1 MSIITH
7 ANNFI
12 HSWEQECQESDFTL
26 RFPVF
31 ADFLHH
37 LDRHA
42 SSEII
47 AKITSDQTMMN
58 NLRTFFYSM
67 LRAHIQDLC
76 IQEELWEE
84 KLSIA

>member
-1 MSIITH
+1 MSIIKH

-12 HSWEQECQESDFTL
+12 HIWEQKCQESDFTL

-31 ADFLHH
+31 SDFLNH
-37 LDRHA
+37 LELHA
-42 SSEII
+42 SAEIFT
-47 AKITSDQTMMN
+47 KITSDQTMMN

-76 IQEELWEE
+76 LQEELWEE
-84 KLSIA
+84 RLSIA